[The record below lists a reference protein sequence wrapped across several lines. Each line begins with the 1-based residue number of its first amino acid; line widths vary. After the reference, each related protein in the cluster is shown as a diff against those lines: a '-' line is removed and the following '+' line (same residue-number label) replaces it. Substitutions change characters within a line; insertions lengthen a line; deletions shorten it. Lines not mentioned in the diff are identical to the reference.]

1 MLAVIACSRNRE
13 AGPANQ
19 AVQKSIEAYQR
30 ALIARG
36 VTGGSVAGV
45 FRGADAVAHSIVNS
59 GIPGDRPISANTIF
73 PIWSMSKPITVVA
86 MMILREKGL
95 YDVNDPVSKYIP
107 YFSGLKCKDAAGR
120 IYPCRNELKIVHL
133 LSHRSGYGYYER
145 GKGPSHLDRYENLDD
160 FVKKVAA
167 YPVAFEPGTDY
178 LYGINMA
185 VLGRVAEVLS
195 GKEFYVFLREAI
207 FEPLGMA
214 STRFELSPDDRKR
227 FQILFKKPAPSEKND
242 RFDVGP
248 SVFSTTDDE
257 LPYSPGT
264 KVQLGGEG
272 LVSTFDDYR
281 RFCEMLLGKGVYR
294 GRRILDEHSIRMMT
308 SVTTQ
313 GGLMRGYDNGIDFG
327 FSLWILA
334 EPALDGTGTSKGSF
348 GWSGY
353 HNTHFWI
360 DYEQGIY
367 GLFMTRTVP
376 SSWEIQRQFRAA
388 VYRGLD

>member
-1 MLAVIACSRNRE
+1 M
-13 AGPANQ
+13 
-19 AVQKSIEAYQR
+19 
-30 ALIARG
+30 
-36 VTGGSVAGV
+36 
-45 FRGADAVAHSIVNS
+45 
-59 GIPGDRPISANTIF
+59 
-73 PIWSMSKPITVVA
+73 
-86 MMILREKGL
+86 
-95 YDVNDPVSKYIP
+95 
-107 YFSGLKCKDAAGR
+107 
-120 IYPCRNELKIVHL
+120 
-133 LSHRSGYGYYER
+133 
-145 GKGPSHLDRYENLDD
+145 
-160 FVKKVAA
+160 
-167 YPVAFEPGTDY
+167 
-178 LYGINMA
+178 
-185 VLGRVAEVLS
+185 
-195 GKEFYVFLREAI
+195 
-207 FEPLGMA
+207 
-214 STRFELSPDDRKR
+214 
-227 FQILFKKPAPSEKND
+227 
-242 RFDVGP
+242 
-248 SVFSTTDDE
+248 
-257 LPYSPGT
+257 
-264 KVQLGGEG
+264 
-272 LVSTFDDYR
+272 VSTFDDYR